1 MVAVSQN
8 PRCPV
13 KTCVADH
20 SFAVFDSAVEHNA
33 HNLKIAGYTASEHK
47 RASATADP

>member
-1 MVAVSQN
+1 MGSPSSVGE
-8 PRCPV
+8 
-13 KTCVADH
+13 TT
-20 SFAVFDSAVEHNA
+20 DSRRTLFWPQRSVEHNA